1 MKVQKCIA
9 CGRETVSVI
18 KTGDGNKVGYIC
30 YNCYSDKK
38 NPPKQKQRH
47 DNEEA
52 RIQTEFFNKVPL
64 FFPSLPDRLLFAVPN
79 GGSRNKIEA
88 KNMKCQG
95 VKRGVADVIL
105 QIPKKGYASLC
116 LEFKTSTGKQSAEQ
130 KEYQRQVELAG
141 SKYVIVRNFEQAIRV
156 MQQYLGS

>member
-1 MKVQKCIA
+1 MKEHCCII
-9 CGRETVSVI
+9 CNKKTVSVI
-18 KTGDGNKVGYIC
+18 NTEEGPVC

-38 NPPKQKQRH
+38 NPPKQKQHH

-52 RIQTEFFNKVPL
+52 RIQSELFSKVSL
-64 FFPSLPDRLLFAVPN
+64 FFPNLPDRLLFAVPN
-79 GGSRNKIEA
+79 GGSRHKIEA
-88 KNMKCQG
+88 ANMKRQG

-130 KEYQRQVELAG
+130 KEYQRQVEMAG
-141 SKYVIVRNFEQAIRV
+141 SKYVIVRSVEQAIQV
-156 MQQYLGS
+156 MQQYLL